1 MNGIVILVCALSGIS
16 VSADYNFPKPQV
28 YFFEN
33 GGFEVSLPADPKISL
48 FAFHGRK
55 NVEIDGAQSGTWNM
69 DITKPT
75 QNRFVFRDANEKFNL
90 GERLHYWLY
99 VIYEGL
105 GYELLYQME
114 EVKGESIGSGLR
126 LQRLTEVSS
135 SCRFQD
141 SAARTVSIT

>member
-1 MNGIVILVCALSGIS
+1 M
-16 VSADYNFPKPQV
+16 
-28 YFFEN
+28 
-33 GGFEVSLPADPKISL
+33 SLPADPKISL

-114 EVKGESIGSGLR
+114 EVKGESIGRVNYDCS
-126 LQRLTEVSS
+126 V
-135 SCRFQD
+135 
-141 SAARTVSIT
+141 